1 MKIVVIGPVYPYRG
15 GIAHHTTLLAR
26 ALSERHD
33 VLVVSFRRLYPRW
46 LYPGAS
52 DQDPSTSPLSVPA
65 EFLLDPLAPWTW
77 WQAAQRI
84 AAFQPAR
91 VILPWWTTF
100 LAPMTAGLVFAL
112 RRAAVDV
119 CFLIHNVLP
128 HEPRGWDLRLARLAL
143 RGGRAFIVHSVR
155 EKARLQSLIPEACI
169 QYTPH
174 PRYAVFGEGLLP
186 QAEARQRLG
195 LPLDR
200 VVVLFFGIV
209 RAYKGLHILLPALA
223 RLPGPRPYLLV
234 AGEFWEDKTQYL
246 AQIQQ
251 LELASDVRLHDGYIP
266 NEDLSLYFSAADI
279 FVAPYVGGTQSGAVQ
294 MALGFGLPLVVSD
307 HIAASMSPVDRERA
321 TVVPTGNVEA
331 LAKAL
336 ADCSRAVPPRDL
348 AHPPEARWSELVT
361 AIESVSQS

>member
-26 ALSERHD
+26 ALSERHE

-46 LYPGAS
+46 LYPGAT
-52 DQDPSTSPLSVPA
+52 DQDPSASPLSVPA

-77 WQAAQRI
+77 WQAARRI
-84 AAFQPAR
+84 VAFQPTE

-100 LAPMTAGLVFAL
+100 LAPMTVGLIAAL

-119 CFLIHNVLP
+119 LVLIHNVLP
-128 HEPRGWDLRLARLAL
+128 HEPRWWDVRLARLAL
-143 RGGRAFIVHSVR
+143 QGGRAFIVHSVR

-169 QYTPH
+169 RYTPH
-174 PRYAVFGEGLLP
+174 PRYAVFGAGLLP
-186 QAEARQRLG
+186 QGEARQRLG

-200 VVVLFFGIV
+200 VVLLFFGIV
-209 RAYKGLHILLPALA
+209 RAYKGLHVLLPALA
-223 RLPGPRPYLLV
+223 RLPDPKPYLLV

-246 AQIQQ
+246 TQIQQ
-251 LELASDVRLHDGYIP
+251 LELTNHVRLIDGYIP
-266 NEDLSLYFSAADI
+266 NEDLSLYFSAADV

-307 HIAASMSPVDRERA
+307 HIASSISPVDLERA
-321 TVVPTGNVEA
+321 KVVPTGNVEA
-331 LAKAL
+331 LAQAL
-336 ADCSRAVPPRDL
+336 ADYSMAVPPRDL
-348 AHPPEARWSELVT
+348 AHPSEAEWSELVT